1 MPEPSLLERELKR
14 KTIHISG
21 SLISILYIFAI
32 WEIAIL
38 IISICFLA
46 ALFIEWHRL
55 KYGWQISF
63 ARSHEHFRISGAL
76 YFAFS
81 ALFAILF
88 FQKEIAIS
96 TLLMLAIG
104 DSISGIAGAAFEI
117 RVGGFKE
124 PRGKKPLNLF
134 MVMLVICLLLAYPFL
149 PFEAALIGAVVAALA
164 DSLPL
169 NLFDEMLDDN
179 LTIPILSGTAMS
191 IAMYFKNFLIFN
203 F

>member
-1 MPEPSLLERELKR
+1 MPMPSLLERELKR

-21 SLISILYIFAI
+21 SLIPILYIFAV
-32 WEIAIL
+32 WEIAIIVL
-38 IISICFLA
+38 SICFLA
-46 ALFIEWHRL
+46 ALSIEWLRL
-55 KYGWQISF
+55 KYEWQISF
-63 ARSHEHFRISGAL
+63 ARSHEYLSISGAL

-104 DSISGIAGAAFEI
+104 DSICGIAGAAFEI
-117 RVGGFKE
+117 KIGGFKE
-124 PRGKKPLNLF
+124 SRRRKPVHLF
-134 MVMLVICLLLAYPFL
+134 MLMLIICLLLAYPFL

-191 IAMYFKNFLIFN
+191 IAMLIFL
-203 F
+203 